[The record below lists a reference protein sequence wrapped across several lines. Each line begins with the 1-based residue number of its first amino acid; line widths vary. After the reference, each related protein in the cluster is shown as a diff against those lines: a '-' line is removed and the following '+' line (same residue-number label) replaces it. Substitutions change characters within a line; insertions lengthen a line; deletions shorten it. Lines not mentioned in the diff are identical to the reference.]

1 MYQAFEK
8 APDNSSFSSENLE
21 KKCYIFTSL
30 LNLKVFLVPNH
41 FFNPELSYEKPLE
54 NMIGWDLSASF
65 FITWLKMHIFI
76 FVLLFRFWRND
87 FDVKL

>member
-8 APDNSSFSSENLE
+8 APDKSSFSSKNLE

-30 LNLKVFLVPNH
+30 LTLKVFLVPNH

-54 NMIGWDLSASF
+54 NMIA
-65 FITWLKMHIFI
+65 
-76 FVLLFRFWRND
+76 
-87 FDVKL
+87 